1 MMNLTELVGIVA
13 NSRARTAHVFPLP
26 DVPGCVDYAIT
37 ESGEF
42 LKQVYVDLAIVH
54 ATHHLDAKTRA
65 RRIGDKRNN
74 AKSIDA
80 RKEWG
85 QCGYMIAS
93 GLMQT
98 EYDLHTYAHEQYT
111 LYQVL
116 FFLALEA
123 VEMDGS
129 LVDAMAAWVVHS
141 QWCEW
146 NPAEL
151 LRDTCADFERK
162 HLREAVAA

>member
-1 MMNLTELVGIVA
+1 MMNLAEYVGIVA
-13 NSRARTAHVFPLP
+13 GSRARTAHVFPLP
-26 DVPGCVDYAIT
+26 DVPGCVDYAIC
-37 ESGEF
+37 EAGETI
-42 LKQVYVDLAIVH
+42 DAI
-54 ATHHLDAKTRA
+54 LRE
-65 RRIGDKRNN
+65 RRRNDKRNN
-74 AKSIDA
+74 ERQVNSRI
-80 RKEWG
+80 EWG

-129 LVDAMAAWVVHS
+129 LVDAMAAWVVYC

-162 HLREAVAA
+162 HLREAGV